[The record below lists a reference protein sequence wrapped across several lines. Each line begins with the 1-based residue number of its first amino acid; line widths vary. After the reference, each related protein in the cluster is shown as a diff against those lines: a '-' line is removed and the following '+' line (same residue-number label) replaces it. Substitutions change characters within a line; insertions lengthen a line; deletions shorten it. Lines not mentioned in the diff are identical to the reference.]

1 VTLLRPHTDAPA
13 RIAPIPPASGIV
25 GRAAAGAHVALYTTS
40 VNSRVASLT
49 LAVLAEF
56 ATQQGW
62 SVAHEAYDL
71 APLHVPARLRTG
83 WRSVAH
89 RLDTRTVVGVVV
101 PAEHEIARNPREQ
114 SALHQWLLGIP
125 AFAAYPYA
133 GRQTPLDDQFAG
145 PGAPVDRQWR
155 RSYALTPASLRRL
168 RDNARMFLTVLG
180 WQGDMPTALEVL
192 SRLAHN
198 AVVHAQ
204 PVPGSGLE
212 AEMTVRLAITEDNAL
227 FIDVEDPRPEFPGS
241 EAAIAGESGSGL
253 MYVRALDATVT
264 WFLSED
270 ACAKTVRAVLL
281 GEVSQ

>member
-1 VTLLRPHTDAPA
+1 MRTD
-13 RIAPIPPASGIV
+13 
-25 GRAAAGAHVALYTTS
+25 GATVVLYTCTFTS
-40 VNSRVASLT
+40 QIATTT
-49 LAVLAEF
+49 LAALHAFAAER
-56 ATQQGW
+56 GW
-62 SVAHEAYDL
+62 TIQHEAYDM

-83 WRSVAH
+83 WRSAAH
-89 RLDTRTVVGVVV
+89 LLDTGEVAGLVV
-101 PAEHEIARNPREQ
+101 PAEYEIARNPREQ
-114 SALHQWLLGIP
+114 GALRQWLLSVP

-133 GRQTPLDDQFAG
+133 GRQTPLDDQLAL

-168 RDNARMFLTVLG
+168 RSDARMFLTVLG
-180 WQGDMPTALEVL
+180 WQGDVPTALEVL

-204 PVPGSGLE
+204 PVPGIGLE

-227 FIDVEDPRPEFPGS
+227 LIDVEDPRPEFPGS
-241 EAAIAGESGSGL
+241 EAAIAGETGSGL

-270 ACAKTVRAVLL
+270 ACSKTVRAVLL
-281 GEVSQ
+281 GEVST